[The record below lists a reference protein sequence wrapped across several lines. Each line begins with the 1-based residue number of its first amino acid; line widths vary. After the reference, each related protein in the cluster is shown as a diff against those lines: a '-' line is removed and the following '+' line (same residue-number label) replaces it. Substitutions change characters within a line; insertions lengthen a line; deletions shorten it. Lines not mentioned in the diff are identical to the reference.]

1 MALETLKT
9 VKEINSFKVMT
20 EKDRVI
26 NPETNKIDWEAT
38 DEKRKEYPI
47 AIDFDKNMISFRI
60 QKGAIKKNGVN
71 GCQIDTM
78 IEATRLIIEQ
88 LNGMYPCLENENCL
102 FHLEQALKSLVERK
116 KDRIERGVE
125 GKDEI

>member
-9 VKEINSFKVMT
+9 VKEIGGFKVMT
-20 EKDRVI
+20 EEDRVI
-26 NPETNKIDWEAT
+26 TNGKIDWEAT

-47 AIDFDKNMISFRI
+47 AIDFGKNMISFRI

-71 GCQIDTM
+71 GCQIDAM
-78 IEATRLIIEQ
+78 IEASRLIIEQ
-88 LNGMYPCLENENCL
+88 LNGMYPCVENENCL
-102 FHLEQALKSLVERK
+102 LHLKKALGCLELRK
-116 KDRIERGVE
+116 KDRIKRDVE